1 MGIAGGG
8 FEVDIGPVIA
18 RGLSQCRAD
27 SGRAVDGRGQ
37 VASGRYGAYMAGVLL
52 TLIGMG
58 LLEYGRHQHQERQ
71 AQNGPVKIPFC
82 RKREWTPV
90 GH

>member
-8 FEVDIGPVIA
+8 VEVSIGPEIV
-18 RGLSQCRAD
+18 RGLAQSRAD

-37 VASGRYGAYMAGVLL
+37 GASSRYGAYMTGMLL

-58 LLEYGRHQHQERQ
+58 LLEHGRHQHQERQ
-71 AQNGPVKIPFC
+71 AQDGPVQVPFC
-82 RKREWTPV
+82 R
-90 GH
+90 